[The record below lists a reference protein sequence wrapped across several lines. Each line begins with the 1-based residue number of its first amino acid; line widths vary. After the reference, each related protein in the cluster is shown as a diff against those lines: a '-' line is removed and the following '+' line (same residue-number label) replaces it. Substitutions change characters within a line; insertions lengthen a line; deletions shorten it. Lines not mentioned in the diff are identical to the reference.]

1 MTPPLRPGLYEALLT
16 AALEVEV
23 ATRRAEGWWTD
34 VRRADAVLRPELLAR
49 HVYELARHALE
60 AMPGD
65 DETRA
70 ARQVALTNRLVQILV
85 EPASPGLPPGERVG
99 EAARLLLEAVEDP
112 GLAGPPAPTPRPMLS
127 LRRTGLLVN
136 ARRDVQIAG
145 EIVREIPSAD
155 RIDLL
160 CAFVRHSG
168 LRLFRAE
175 LEERVRAGADVRV
188 IASVYTGSTERRALD
203 ALVRLGA
210 RVKVSYDVARTRLHA
225 KAWLFHRNSGLH
237 TAYIGSSNLTHT
249 AQVEGLEWNVRVSAA
264 ENPEVIERFAA
275 TFRQYWEEPEFEEYI
290 PERDGERLQ
299 SALSGEGRA
308 RADDPGIVVLVD
320 VAPKPHQTVALEALE
335 AERTGGHRRNLV
347 VAATGTGKTWI
358 AAFDYARLRAGG
370 TGDSL
375 LFVAHRDEILRQSQQ
390 VFQLVL
396 REPAFGERLVG
407 GERPTAGRHVFA
419 SVQSLANRVDELV
432 PDAFD
437 IVIVDEFHHAAAA
450 SYDRLLKRLSPKVL
464 LGLTATPER
473 ADGRSVLG
481 WFDDRIAY
489 ESRLWDAL
497 DQGLLCPFHYFG
509 VNDPADLSGVGF
521 ERGRYLAG
529 ELDAVLTGD
538 HVRALRIRQAVEEY
552 VTDPHR
558 MRALGFCAGVQHAHF
573 MAREFSRF
581 GYPAVALDAGTPR
594 VERARALRR
603 LRSGELRIVFAVDLF
618 NEGVDLPEVD
628 TILMLRPTESA
639 TVFLQQLGRGLR
651 WAEGKRVLTVLDF
664 VGQVRREYRYDVRYR
679 ALVGGTRHQLRR
691 AVEADFPLLPP
702 GCALK
707 LDRIAKEAVLQNLRE
722 SVLGSRARLAEE
734 LRSLGPDASLAA
746 FLREAG
752 VELEDVYRR
761 PASGHSFTELRRRAG
776 FIGGGLPEGTDRL
789 LRAIGRLTHVD
800 DLERLDA
807 WTEILETDPPDAR
820 WRRRGRSRRL
830 GLMLFA
836 CLGGPNEPV
845 EGADRLFDRI
855 RRFPELRRE
864 ITDLLRVLADR
875 IRTVARPLDPGGEVP
890 LASHATYSLR
900 EIVAAHEHTGAS
912 GALFVPREGVLWH
925 KATRTDLLFVTL
937 EKSER
942 DYSPTTRYADY
953 PVSPT
958 LFHWES
964 QNSASPATPVGRRYT
979 RQREA
984 GTNVVLFVRRRKR
997 DERGETVP
1005 YTCLGRARYRS
1016 HESERPM
1023 KVLWEL
1029 ERPMPGALYQAGKVV
1044 AG

>member
-1 MTPPLRPGLYEALLT
+1 MTAPLHPGVYERLLT
-16 AALEVEV
+16 AALEAEI
-23 ATRRAEGWWTD
+23 AARNAEGWWTAVD
-34 VRRADAVLRPELLAR
+34 EADATLRAELLAR
-49 HVYELARHALE
+49 HLYELARHALE
-60 AMPGD
+60 AIPGD
-65 DETRA
+65 DATRA
-70 ARQVALTNRLVQILV
+70 ARQIGLTNRLVQVLV
-85 EPASPGLPPGERVG
+85 DHASARTPPGERIG
-99 EAARLLLEAVEDP
+99 EAVRLLLEAGVGP
-112 GLAGPPAPTPRPMLS
+112 GPGARPVRTPRPTLS

-145 EIVREIPSAD
+145 EIAREIPSAD

-168 LRLFRAE
+168 LRLFRDA
-175 LEERVRAGADVRV
+175 LEERVRAGAEVRV

-203 ALVRLGA
+203 DLVRLGA

-225 KAWLFHRNSGLH
+225 KAWLFHRRSGLH

-264 ENPEVIERFAA
+264 ENPEVIGRFEAA
-275 TFRQYWEEPEFEEYI
+275 FGQYWEEPEFEDYR
-290 PERDGERLQ
+290 PKRDSARLDR
-299 SALSGEGRA
+299 ALSGQGRV
-308 RADDPGIVVLVD
+308 RDHGPGLVLSVD
-320 VAPKPHQTVALEALE
+320 VAPKPHQAVALEALE
-335 AERTGGHRRNLV
+335 AERSRGHRRNLV

-358 AAFDYARLRAGG
+358 AAFDYRRLRAACE
-370 TGDSL
+370 GDSL
-375 LFVAHRDEILRQSQQ
+375 LFVAHRNEILLQSQQ

-419 SVQSLANRVDELV
+419 SVQSLANRVDELH

-437 IVIVDEFHHAAAA
+437 VVIVDEFHHAAAV
-450 SYDRLLKRLSPKVL
+450 SYDRLLKRLSPKIL

-473 ADGRSVLG
+473 ADGQSVLG

-509 VNDPADLSGVGF
+509 VNDPADLSAVRF
-521 ERGRYLAG
+521 ERGRYVAR
-529 ELDAVLTGD
+529 ELDGVLDGD
-538 HVRALRIRQAVEEY
+538 HVRALRIRQAVEKY
-552 VTDPHR
+552 VTAPHR
-558 MRALGFCAGVQHAHF
+558 MRALGFCAGVAHAHF
-573 MAREFSRF
+573 MAGEFNRF
-581 GYPAVALDAGTPR
+581 GYPAVALDATSPQS
-594 VERARALRR
+594 ERASALRR
-603 LRSGELRIVFAVDLF
+603 LRRGELRAVFAVDLF

-651 WAEGKRVLTVLDF
+651 WAEGKRVLTVLDL

-691 AVEADFPLLPP
+691 SVEADFPLLPP
-702 GCALK
+702 GCALR
-707 LDRIAKEAVLQNLRE
+707 LDRIAKEAVLRNLRE
-722 SVLGSRARLAEE
+722 SVLGSRTRLAED
-734 LRSLGPDASLAA
+734 LRSLGPATRLSA

-752 VELEDVYRR
+752 VELADLYAR
-761 PASGHSFTELRRRAG
+761 PARGHSFTELRRRAG
-776 FIGGGLPEGTDRL
+776 FVRGDLPKETERL

-800 DLERLDA
+800 DPERLDA
-807 WTEILETDPPDAR
+807 WTGILGEDPSRAP
-820 WRRRGRSRRL
+820 GSTGERSRRL

-864 ITDLLRVLADR
+864 ITDLLQVLADR

-890 LASHATYSLR
+890 LASHATYTLR
-900 EIVAAHEHTGAS
+900 EIVAAHAHTGAS

-925 KATRTDLLFVTL
+925 EATRTDLLFVTL

-964 QNSASPATPVGRRYT
+964 QNSASPATSTGRRYI
-979 RQREA
+979 RQPEK
-984 GTNVVLFVRRRKR
+984 GTNVLLFVRGRKR
-997 DERGETVP
+997 DGRGETVP
-1005 YTCLGRARYRS
+1005 YTCLGRAHYRS

-1023 KVLWEL
+1023 KLLWEL

>member
-1 MTPPLRPGLYEALLT
+1 MTSPLRPGLYEALLT
-16 AALEVEV
+16 AALEAEV
-23 ATRRAEGWWTD
+23 AARQAEGWWAD
-34 VRRADAVLRPELLAR
+34 VRRADATLRPELLAR

-60 AMPGD
+60 AIPGD

-70 ARQVALTNRLVQILV
+70 DRQVALTNRLVEILV
-85 EPASPGLPPGERVG
+85 EPAPPGLPPGERVG
-99 EAARLLLEAVEDP
+99 EAARILLEAAEAP
-112 GLAGPPAPTPRPMLS
+112 RPAGPPARTPRPTLS

-145 EIVREIPSAD
+145 EIAREIPSAD

-168 LRLFRAE
+168 LRLFRDA
-175 LEERVRAGADVRV
+175 LEERVRAGAEVRV

-203 ALVRLGA
+203 DLVRLGA

-225 KAWLFHRNSGLH
+225 KAWLFHRRSGLH

-249 AQVEGLEWNVRVSAA
+249 AQVEGLEWNVRLSAA
-264 ENPEVIERFAA
+264 ENPEVIERFEA
-275 TFRQYWEEPEFEEYI
+275 TFGQYWEEPEFEEYA
-290 PERDGERLQ
+290 PESDAERLEE
-299 SALSGEGRA
+299 ALSRGGGTHGGR
-308 RADDPGIVVLVD
+308 PGLPLSID

-335 AERTGGHRRNLV
+335 AERSRGHRRNLV

-358 AAFDYARLRAGG
+358 SAFDYARLRAAGR
-370 TGDSL
+370 GDSL
-375 LFVAHRDEILRQSQQ
+375 LFVAHRKEILDQSQL

-396 REPAFGERLVG
+396 RKPAFGERLVG
-407 GERPTAGRHVFA
+407 GERPASGRHVFA
-419 SVQSLANRVDELV
+419 SIQSLANRLGEIA

-450 SYDRLLKRLSPKVL
+450 SYDRLLKQLSPKVL

-473 ADGRSVLG
+473 ADGQSVLG
-481 WFDDRIAY
+481 WFDGRIAY

-497 DQGLLCPFHYFG
+497 DEGLLCPFHYFG
-509 VNDPADLSGVGF
+509 VNDPADLSGVRF
-521 ERGRYLAG
+521 ERGRYAAG
-529 ELDAVLTGD
+529 ELDGVLTGD
-538 HVRALRIRQAVEEY
+538 HVRALRIRQAVERY

-558 MRALGFCAGVQHAHF
+558 MRALGFCAGVRHAHF

-581 GYPAVALDAGTPR
+581 GYHAVALDARSPGA
-594 VERARALRR
+594 ERGAALRR
-603 LRSGELRIVFAVDLF
+603 LQAGELRAIFTVDLF

-664 VGQVRREYRYDVRYR
+664 VGRVRREYRYDVRYR

-707 LDRIAKEAVLQNLRE
+707 LDRIAKTTVLRNLRE
-722 SVLGSRARLAEE
+722 SVLGARARLAED
-734 LRSLGPDASLAA
+734 LRSLGAGTGLAA
-746 FLREAG
+746 FLRAAG

-776 FIGGGLPEGTDRL
+776 FVRGDLPKETGRL
-789 LRAIGRLTHVD
+789 LRAVGRLTHVD
-800 DLERLDA
+800 DPERIAA
-807 WTEILETDPPDAR
+807 WTEILGADPPGAR
-820 WRRRGRSRRL
+820 WSRGGRSRRL

-845 EGADRLFDRI
+845 EGADRLFDRV
-855 RRFPELRRE
+855 RRSPELRRE

-890 LASHATYSLR
+890 LSSHATYTLR
-900 EIVAAHEHTGAS
+900 EIVAAHAHTGAS

-925 KATRTDLLFVTL
+925 EATRTDLLFVTL

-964 QNSASPATPVGRRYT
+964 QNSASPATPTGRRYVG
-979 RQREA
+979 QAED
-984 GTNVVLFVRRRKR
+984 GTNVVLFVRERKR
-997 DERGETVP
+997 DGRGETVP
-1005 YTCLGRARYRS
+1005 YTCLGRARYAG

-1023 KVLWEL
+1023 KILWKL
-1029 ERPMPGALYQAGKVV
+1029 ERPMPGGLYQAGKVV